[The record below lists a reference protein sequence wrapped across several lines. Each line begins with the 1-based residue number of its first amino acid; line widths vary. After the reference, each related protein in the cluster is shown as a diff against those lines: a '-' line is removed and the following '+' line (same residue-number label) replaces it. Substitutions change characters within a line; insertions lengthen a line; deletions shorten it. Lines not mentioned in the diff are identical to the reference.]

1 MSKPI
6 QSMIKAISHAVCA
19 LAIMMVATAPAS
31 AQSTK
36 ERVLKTGEVVIGIH
50 NRNPWGFRDAS
61 GEAAGFSPELVR
73 AALEPLGV
81 KKIKFVITDFGALIP
96 GLLANRFDIVAS
108 GLYIT
113 PKRCELVAFSDPD
126 LSLKDAVLVNK
137 GNPFNIHSYQDIAA
151 AMKTNPK
158 MTFGATRG
166 SVNTKH
172 AAEGGV
178 PTNRTLMFQNA
189 ENLVAAMMAGRVDA
203 MSFSAPTAISIL
215 KNQNLAGLERAT
227 PFKGLTLPSG
237 RPKSG
242 YSSIAFR
249 KTDLGLRDLYNSQL
263 AKMKADGTV
272 KKIMKK
278 YGFSDSESAPDLTQ
292 AQICKGE
299 I

>member
-96 GLLANRFDIVAS
+96 GLLANRSRRACTLHRNGASLSRSFDIVAS

-263 AKMKADGTV
+263 AKMKAD
-272 KKIMKK
+272 
-278 YGFSDSESAPDLTQ
+278 APDLTQ